1 MISSLDGYTYLDAV
15 LALVPLAKIVP
26 SHDGTYENAEWL
38 DDRAAPSASSVAEKL
53 VELKA
58 VEPLYYLRKERDAR
72 LKETDLWGLQDYPA
86 TAEQLAYRRALRDI
100 TQTYTSVAD
109 VVWPEKPEA

>member
-1 MISSLDGYTYLDAV
+1 MISECIGYTYLDAV
-15 LALVPLAKIVP
+15 LELVPLAKIVP
-26 SHDGTYENAEWL
+26 SDDGTYENATWL
-38 DDRAAPSASSVAEKL
+38 DDRPAPPAANVAAKL

-86 TAEQLAYRRALRDI
+86 TAEQLAYRQALRDI
-100 TQTYTSVAD
+100 TNTYSSLD
-109 VVWPEKPEA
+109 NVVWPVKPA